1 MIQQIQL
8 LIRLIRIVMNILFT
22 TSNEYACHAGVAI
35 TSLFE
40 NNKGID
46 INVFIMTTGYSDD
59 NLLRMANLA
68 DRYHQKIKVIT
79 VEEKSLQ
86 FEIPTGKWGIYTYL
100 KLFAYRYIHVDRLLY
115 LDTDIIV
122 CPNDICHLSDIN
134 EIDISNYYI
143 AIPPDTNRYNFYRNK
158 LPFYG
163 CCGVIY
169 MNLEKWRSENLT
181 QKAFDF
187 LNQEAC
193 HIKYAEQDILNN
205 ICKNHIYELP
215 LRYNMMNLYLKNDS
229 YLPNK
234 YKTIFEVEL
243 RKTVIL
249 HYAAVIKPWNSD
261 CNFYLKNLY
270 WRYAKLSG
278 WNIKSSRSSEYT
290 ILRYGGKLFFTLL
303 QSLGLYKHK
312 NLFLS
317 RRNVH
322 SINPNF

>member
-1 MIQQIQL
+1 
-8 LIRLIRIVMNILFT
+8 MNILFT

-59 NLLRMANLA
+59 NLLRMTNLA
-68 DRYHQKIKVIT
+68 DRYHQNIKVIT
-79 VEEKSLQ
+79 VEKESLQ

-100 KLFAYRYIHVDRLLY
+100 KLFAYRYIQVDRLLY

-187 LNQEAC
+187 LNQEVS

-234 YKTIFEVEL
+234 YKTIFEDEL

-249 HYAAVIKPWNSD
+249 HYAAVIKPWNND
-261 CNFYLKNLY
+261 CNFYLKKLY

-290 ILRYGGKLFFTLL
+290 ILRWGGKLFFTLL

-317 RRNVH
+317 RRKVH
-322 SINPNF
+322 NINPNF